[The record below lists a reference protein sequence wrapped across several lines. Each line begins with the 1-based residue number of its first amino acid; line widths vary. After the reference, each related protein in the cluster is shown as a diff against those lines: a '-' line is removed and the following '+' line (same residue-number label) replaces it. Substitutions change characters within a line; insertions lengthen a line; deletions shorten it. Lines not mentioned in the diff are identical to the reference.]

1 MKARLAAVAAT
12 ALTAAGLLAGC
23 GGSSDTVTQT
33 VTTDQLPTTAPPTTA
48 APTTPTVPP
57 TTSSTPPTAGVDA
70 TRLPPEGTIP
80 DTQSGTTRELDDAQ
94 EFVDALYQVGD
105 PSKPA
110 AQSRLEGAGYA
121 GGILRDEVGTDP
133 QNGIALFRTYAIVVR
148 DDAAA
153 QSEVDDAADEV
164 QSASSAPSIPI
175 EVPEIPGARGLRL
188 DLNQGGTTGS
198 VAFVTFASGP
208 YVYGLQ
214 GVSTRAETLPQDG
227 LVEAARQLYARV
239 STLP

>member
-1 MKARLAAVAAT
+1 MRSRLAALAAT
-12 ALTAAGLLAGC
+12 TLAAAGLLAAC
-23 GGSSDTVTQT
+23 GGEAESVTRT
-33 VTTDQLPTTAPPTTA
+33 ITTDQLPTTAPATTEAPTVPTTA
-48 APTTPTVPP
+48 PAT
-57 TTSSTPPTAGVDA
+57 TTSAGVDES
-70 TRLPPEGTIP
+70 RLPPEGSIP
-80 DTQSGTTRELDDAQ
+80 DTQAGTSRSLDDAQ

-110 AQSRLEGAGYA
+110 AQSRLESAGYS
-121 GGILRDEVGTDP
+121 GGILRDEIGSDP
-133 QNGIALFRTYAIVVR
+133 ENGIALFRTYAIALR

-153 QSEVDDAADEV
+153 QQEVDDAADEV
-164 QSASSAPSIPI
+164 ESSSSAPSIPI

-188 DLNQGGTTGS
+188 DLSQAGATGS

-214 GVSTRAETLPQDG
+214 GVSTRGETLPQDG

-239 STLP
+239 STQP